1 MGTGFLL
8 PGEPELLLWS
18 LITIPFCTRATRPLP
33 PHCLLEICMGHAC
46 LCSHT
51 LLHCVGNV
59 YLTLGTHLTAPD
71 SSLAHLPIGSVP
83 STVLKSAS
91 GLCLLYVSGIPSNLT
106 IGSEL
111 FMNSLGNQR
120 QVEEGPD
127 MRNALKHVGSRLTS
141 AFPQQAPLAAPPSA
155 AVQANNTHAPPD
167 THSWSLLA
175 SIFNDGFH
183 PSSPLLP
190 HVM

>member
-1 MGTGFLL
+1 
-8 PGEPELLLWS
+8 
-18 LITIPFCTRATRPLP
+18 
-33 PHCLLEICMGHAC
+33 
-46 LCSHT
+46 
-51 LLHCVGNV
+51 
-59 YLTLGTHLTAPD
+59 
-71 SSLAHLPIGSVP
+71 
-83 STVLKSAS
+83 
-91 GLCLLYVSGIPSNLT
+91 
-106 IGSEL
+106 
-111 FMNSLGNQR
+111 MNSLGNQR

-127 MRNALKHVGSRLTS
+127 MRNALKHVGSRLIS